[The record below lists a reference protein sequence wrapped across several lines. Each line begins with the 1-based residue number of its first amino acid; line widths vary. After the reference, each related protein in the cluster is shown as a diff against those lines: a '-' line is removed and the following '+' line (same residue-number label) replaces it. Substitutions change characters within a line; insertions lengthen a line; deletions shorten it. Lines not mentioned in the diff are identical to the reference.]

1 MKPRN
6 YLFLAFTVLS
16 SISCNNDVILTPLS
30 DVPTDEAGNIVNPTP
45 DFNFVSTPAFRTAFK
60 DQNFRYSMPV
70 QLYVRPFV
78 NVTDT
83 TQFTL
88 LYNTNKFAQLI
99 VLGDTLLPGDK
110 KRLTYGQFSNYRI
123 VSTYT
128 SSNEGPHDVM
138 LSMTANRI
146 TKQSDFKLLTN

>member
-1 MKPRN
+1 MKLRN
-6 YLFLAFTVLS
+6 YLFIAFTFLS
-16 SISCNNDVILTPLS
+16 LISCNNEVILTPLS
-30 DVPTDEAGNIVNPTP
+30 DVPADDSGSIVNPTP
-45 DFNFVSTPAFRTAFK
+45 DFNFVSTPAFRTTFK

-70 QLYVRPFV
+70 QLYVRPFI

-128 SSNEGPHDVM
+128 SLNEGPHDVK
-138 LSMTANRI
+138 LSMTANRV
-146 TKQSDFKLLTN
+146 TKQSDFQLLTN

>member
-1 MKPRN
+1 MKLRN

-30 DVPTDEAGNIVNPTP
+30 DVPTDEAENIVNPTP

-99 VLGDTLLPGDK
+99 VLGDTLLGVIK
-110 KRLTYGQFSNYRI
+110 HLGVI
-123 VSTYT
+123 
-128 SSNEGPHDVM
+128 
-138 LSMTANRI
+138 
-146 TKQSDFKLLTN
+146 